1 MLLDRIPELTDIQEA
16 ALRIQA
22 YTHVTP
28 ILTSQNLDQ
37 VAGCK
42 LFFKCENLQK
52 AGAFKSRG
60 ACNAVFSL
68 DEDEVCDGV
77 ATHSSG
83 NHAQALARAAQ
94 LKNVKAYI
102 VMPKNAPH
110 VKVAAVRYYKGEITF
125 CEANLPAREETLKSV
140 LFDTGAYEIHPYN
153 NYSIIAGQATATL
166 EVFNQLEAFD
176 FIVAPVGGGGLL
188 SGTALANSYLSKKAK
203 VIGAEPL
210 QADDAYRSLKEGRI
224 LPSLN
229 PKTIADG
236 LLTSLGSKTFP
247 LIREYVDEILTVQE
261 ENIIKAM
268 RLIWERLKIVV
279 EPSAAVPFAAILEHK
294 PQFAGKKVVI
304 ILSGGNID
312 LDKIPWNNH
321 Q

>member
-16 ALRIQA
+16 AKRIKP

-42 LFFKCENLQK
+42 VFFKCENLQK

-94 LKNVKAYI
+94 LRNVKSYI
-102 VMPKNAPH
+102 VMPKNAPQ
-110 VKVAAVRYYKGEITF
+110 VKVSAVRYYKGEITF
-125 CEANLPAREETLKSV
+125 CEPNLPAREESLKSV
-140 LFDTGAYEIHPYN
+140 ILETGAYEIHPYN
-153 NYSIIAGQATATL
+153 NYCIIAGQATATL
-166 EVFNQLEAFD
+166 EIFNQLEAPD
-176 FIVAPVGGGGLL
+176 YLIAPVGGGGLL
-188 SGTALANSYLSKKAK
+188 SGTALANSYLSRKTK
-203 VIGAEPL
+203 VIGAEPI
-210 QADDAYRSLKEGRI
+210 QADDAFRSLKEGRI
-224 LPSLN
+224 LPSLH

-236 LLTSLGSKTFP
+236 LLTSLGNKTFP
-247 LIREYVDEILTVQE
+247 LIREYVHEIITVQE
-261 ENIIKAM
+261 ESILKAM
-268 RLIWERLKIVV
+268 RLIWERMKIIV
-279 EPSAAVPFAAILEHK
+279 EPSAAVPFAVLLEQK
-294 PQFAGKKVVI
+294 AQFAGKKVVI

-312 LDKIPWNNH
+312 LEKIPWNH
-321 Q
+321 TH